1 MRSGRVFLCSLLA
14 LGAVTLAVPLRA
26 AEPQPPEGKVARAQ
40 FTRAV
45 VNREPVDEVLELPNT
60 AREIFFF
67 TDLRGLAGRRVV
79 HRWEYQGRVMAE
91 VGFDV
96 GGPRWRVFSRKALL
110 PTQTGKWSVVVV
122 DEETGWPLHVGVFR
136 YVEAPPEPE
145 PLPEPVPRPEPMAPP
160 ADLEAPAP
168 PVGIEPTAPAQAP
181 QQAPLPAPAG
191 TEAVPAP

>member
-1 MRSGRVFLCSLLA
+1 MKSRRVFLCSLLA
-14 LGAVTLAVPLRA
+14 LGAAALAVPLRA
-26 AEPQPPEGKVARAQ
+26 AEPQPPDGEVARAQ

-45 VNREPVDEVLELPNT
+45 VNREPVDEVLELPNS

-122 DEETGWPLHVGVFR
+122 DEETGWPLHVDVFR
-136 YVEAPPEPE
+136 YVEAPSQ
-145 PLPEPVPRPEPMAPP
+145 PEPVPEAVPMPAEPMVPPADSAPP
-160 ADLEAPAP
+160 APAEAEPAP
-168 PVGIEPTAPAQAP
+168 
-181 QQAPLPAPAG
+181 
-191 TEAVPAP
+191 